1 MTAFQ
6 AIILGI
12 VQGLA
17 EFLPIS
23 SSGHLVFF
31 QKAFGLEENLLVFD
45 TMLHVG
51 TLVAVFFVFWKDIVD
66 MLKRPFS
73 KFPLL
78 LVVAT
83 LPTVVIAVLLEDFIE
98 EAFIGAAYLGIG
110 FLITGVALFLVE
122 SIDQGHKKLKEMSF
136 TDAVV
141 VGIVQGMAIFP
152 GISRSGSTIAGAL
165 FRKVD
170 RNFAAR
176 FSLLLSIPAI
186 LGSVVFQAKDILEVG
201 GQNESLAPII
211 LGTIAAAVSGF
222 FAIKILIRAL
232 TRGSLKK
239 FAYYVFALGVLVLLD
254 QYIFHFIF

>member
-31 QKAFGLEENLLVFD
+31 QKAFGLEGNLLVFD

-51 TLVAVFFVFWKDIVD
+51 TLIAVFFVFWKDIVE

-73 KFPLL
+73 KLPLL
-78 LVVAT
+78 LVAAT
-83 LPTVVIAVLLEDFIE
+83 LPTVVIAVLLEDVIE
-98 EAFIGAAYLGIG
+98 EAFTGAAYLGIG
-110 FLITGVALFLVE
+110 FLITGVVLFVVE
-122 SIDQGHKKLKEMSF
+122 SIGQGHKRLKEMNF
-136 TDAVV
+136 IDAVV
-141 VGIVQGMAIFP
+141 VGIVQGIAIFP
-152 GISRSGSTIAGAL
+152 GVSRSGSTIAGAL

-201 GQNESLAPII
+201 GQNESLIPII
-211 LGTIAAAVSGF
+211 LGTIAAAISGF
-222 FAIKILIRAL
+222 FAIKILIHAL